1 MTISEIGTI
10 YACTV
15 ATTTLIWNI
24 LRGRQ
29 DSRNALLSA
38 EIQSVR
44 LTDKGPSTI
53 MHSLRNSTIPTL
65 EDGEKLFKITCT
77 NTGRRRLTLDRWGLI
92 TPFQR
97 TATAIVPLQTI
108 EESESYSFE
117 IRDFNILRGNVTG
130 ICVYD
135 THGKTWV
142 LPEGQFKKMK
152 ELMIEYRL

>member
-1 MTISEIGTI
+1 
-10 YACTV
+10 
-15 ATTTLIWNI
+15 
-24 LRGRQ
+24 
-29 DSRNALLSA
+29 
-38 EIQSVR
+38 
-44 LTDKGPSTI
+44 
-53 MHSLRNSTIPTL
+53 
-65 EDGEKLFKITCT
+65 
-77 NTGRRRLTLDRWGLI
+77 LI